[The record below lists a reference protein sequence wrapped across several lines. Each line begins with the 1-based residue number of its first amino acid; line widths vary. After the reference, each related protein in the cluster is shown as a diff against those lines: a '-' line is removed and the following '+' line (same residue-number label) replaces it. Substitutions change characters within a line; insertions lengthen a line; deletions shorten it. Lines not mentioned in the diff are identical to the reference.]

1 MGNLDQWLG
10 PVLTGGLTL
19 GGVWI
24 VLRLI
29 VGFQRDFS
37 DAYAARLQQQ
47 DQKIAELEGRLNEC
61 EQKRLAMLARL
72 DRAEPERQRDT
83 GD

>member
-1 MGNLDQWLG
+1 MDALDQWIG

-29 VGFQRDFS
+29 IGFQRDFS
-37 DAYAARLQQQ
+37 DEYAARLQRQEQ
-47 DQKIAELEGRLNEC
+47 RIRELETEVSMLRERLRDAE
-61 EQKRLAMLARL
+61 
-72 DRAEPERQRDT
+72 DRRP
-83 GD
+83 

>member
-1 MGNLDQWLG
+1 VDALDQWIG

-29 VGFQRDFS
+29 IGFQRDFS
-37 DAYAARLQQQ
+37 DEYAARLQRQEQ
-47 DQKIAELEGRLNEC
+47 RIRELETEVSMLRERLRDAE
-61 EQKRLAMLARL
+61 
-72 DRAEPERQRDT
+72 DRRP
-83 GD
+83 